1 MTRPFL
7 LVLVMAAGLCAPAA
21 AQDQFT
27 ESTAAANALFE
38 NCLAAAEAGPPAWAI
53 AECESAEQAVI
64 DLQAQYPDALLWEK
78 DVTWLMRAGIHMQ
91 VSGAYGDADGVRSA
105 RVCERTE
112 RWWLAL
118 GNITPG
124 SAFDQSG
131 NGADQNLVRQC
142 RSEHGTPS
150 WARPLP

>member
-1 MTRPFL
+1 MPRIFFTA
-7 LVLVMAAGLCAPAA
+7 LVLAAGLATPAA

-38 NCLAAAEAGPPAWAI
+38 NCLAAAEAGPPARAI
-53 AECESAEQAVI
+53 AECESAERAVT
-64 DLQAQYPDALLWEK
+64 DLQSRYPDALLWEK
-78 DVTWLMRAGIHMQ
+78 DFIWLMRAGIHMQ